1 MMAQQSRR
9 WRVAVISAVAAVTV
23 AAGVG
28 MTMAG
33 DAVAKTSANQ
43 RGVDGYGMTKSFL
56 NGKTHDFT
64 YNLGFFCDK
73 TVPSAAA
80 TGCEAGTAFVHAPSP
95 QHSPVYITVPLGFPI
110 SQSKLDCP
118 NALTCIDHPG
128 TIDLTRVE
136 PALKALFPKDSDAQ
150 LTAALRNIDV
160 PGHDHFINTLAKG
173 KPQWWEVRIVVVDNA
188 ATYRTLQA
196 KKSLPY
202 LQSLLDRHDKYV
214 IGVVPTNLF
223 LYFAVQ

>member
-1 MMAQQSRR
+1 MATKSGR
-9 WRVAVISAVAAVTV
+9 WRVSVISAVAAVTL
-23 AAGVG
+23 ASGVG
-28 MTMAG
+28 VTMAG
-33 DAVAKTSANQ
+33 GALATTSASQ
-43 RGVDGYGMTKSFL
+43 RGVDGYGMTKAFY

-64 YNLGFFCDK
+64 YNLGFFCDT
-73 TVPSAAA
+73 TVPSAAT
-80 TGCEAGTAFVHAPSP
+80 TGCEAGATFVHPPSP
-95 QHSPVYITVPLGFPI
+95 QHSPIYITVPLGFAIP
-110 SQSKLDCP
+110 QRMLDCP

-160 PGHDHFINTLAKG
+160 PGHDHFIDTLAKG

-202 LQSLLDRHDKYV
+202 LQSLLNRHDKYV

>member
-1 MMAQQSRR
+1 MANSRR
-9 WRVAVISAVAAVTV
+9 WRAAVGSAVAAVVV
-23 AAGVG
+23 ASGVG
-28 MTMAG
+28 MTMAS
-33 DAVAKTSANQ
+33 AKTSSAQ
-43 RGVDGYGMTKSFL
+43 RGVDGYGMTKAFY

-73 TVPSAAA
+73 SVPSAAS
-80 TGCEAGTAFVHAPSP
+80 TGCEAGTRYVHAPST
-95 QHSPVYITVPLGFPI
+95 QHSPLYITIPLGFTI

-136 PALKALFPKDSDAQ
+136 PALKALFPKLTDAQ

-160 PGHDHFINTLAKG
+160 PGHDHFISTLAKG
-173 KPQWWEVRIVVVDNA
+173 KPQWWEVKVVVVDNA
-188 ATYRTLQA
+188 DTYRTIQA
-196 KKSLPY
+196 KKSLPF
-202 LQSLLDRHDKYV
+202 LQSLLNRHDRHV

-223 LYFAVQ
+223 LYFSVQ